1 MRWLILA
8 TDPWHDNPVSDVHG
22 MPDAEIGDSLVFPVT
37 QELQI
42 KKPSSLAAG
51 NWGVK
56 IASYPLA
63 AQVDMSPADR
73 DDIFFRETSATD
85 FAIAPVCCT
94 FANDGSDFPDLPT
107 DADAQFIQL
116 PETYTR
122 GPFKIIGMGIEVINT
137 TSELYLQGLV
147 TSVRMNQPVDE
158 TCFAAFLP
166 LGGGGFNLASASF
179 IRRTPKNLSEA
190 LLIPGSVQ
198 WHAKEG
204 SYSTVTMRPGKSSQI
219 SPVRP
224 VLLNNDFSSAVTTDT
239 GCYVPRQVPRT
250 VWGNATAVCSA
261 NACIQPM
268 NSSVNMYTGLS
279 DSTSLTL
286 RVRFIIERFPSV
298 SESEILP
305 LVTPTAP
312 FDPLAIELYEKV
324 VARFPPAVMY
334 KENPAGE
341 WWKRVLGGI
350 AEIAAPLVGFLPI
363 PGSQIA
369 GKVLEAA
376 STGLQTSADKDKA
389 RRKAKN
395 AQNPARAKNS
405 KGNLKAPKPPKVP
418 PRTTSNGYKK

>member
-1 MRWLILA
+1 MRWLVLA

-22 MPDAEIGDSLVFPVT
+22 MPDSEIGDSLVFPVT

-63 AQVDMSPADR
+63 AEVDMSLADR
-73 DDIFFRETSATD
+73 VDVFFQETSATD
-85 FAIAPVCCT
+85 YAIAPVCCT

-107 DADAQFIQL
+107 GADAMFVQL
-116 PETYTR
+116 PSEYTK

-158 TCFAAFLP
+158 NCFAVFKP
-166 LGGGGFNLASASF
+166 YGGGGNNLSSAAF

-204 SYSTVTMRPGKSSQI
+204 TYSTVTMRPGKSSQI

-224 VLLNNDFSSAVTTDT
+224 VLLNNDFSSEITTDT
-239 GCYVPRQVPRT
+239 GCYTARQVPRMIFGEPG
-250 VWGNATAVCSA
+250 VSASA

-268 NSSVNMYTGLS
+268 NSSINMYTGLS

-286 RVRFIIERFPSV
+286 RVRFIIERFPAV
-298 SESEILP
+298 SEKEILP

-324 VARFPPAVMY
+324 VSRFPPAVMY

-350 AEIAAPLVGFLPI
+350 AEIAAPLVGFLPV

-376 STGLQTSADKDKA
+376 STGLLGSADRDKVK
-389 RRKAKN
+389 RKAKN

-405 KGNLKAPKPPKVP
+405 KGNLKIKPPKVP
-418 PRTTSNGYKK
+418 PRTTSNGYRK